1 MRFVDR
7 YFRITERRTTVTTEV
22 IGGAT
27 TFVTA
32 AYLMVVIPGLLATAG
47 IDRGAATTAVI
58 LMFVLGTLGM
68 AFYAKLPIVVGPG
81 IGGSALVAT
90 TLVLTEGVPW
100 QTAMGIAFWAG
111 SSFLF
116 LTLLG
121 IRSIVVGIVPASV
134 KMSLSAAIGL
144 FIAML
149 GFRNAG
155 LVIANSTINALTLGN
170 VRAPGAIVALIGLA
184 LALTFQRRKVPG
196 GLLLAVAISTAIGIP
211 FGITKIPA
219 SLMSLPHTLVPV
231 MLQLDFIGALK
242 PAYFPYLFAFFA
254 AEFFSTMGTTLAV
267 GAEAGWLDEKGN
279 MPGIN
284 GPFVVDSSAATAGTL
299 LGVPALTA
307 LIESTAGVEAGAR
320 TGLASVVTAALFLL
334 ALLFGPLLLMVPKE
348 ATAPALILVGLTM
361 FTNLQKVDL
370 RDFATGL
377 PAVLT
382 VLVTLIANNFG
393 TGIAAGIVSYV
404 FVQVLSGKAREVPVG
419 LYLLTVP
426 LVYFFWIVSSKH

>member
-1 MRFVDR
+1 MSFLDR
-7 YFRITERRTTVTTEV
+7 YFRIAERGSTVAIEIV
-22 IGGAT
+22 GGAT

-32 AYLMVVIPGLLATAG
+32 AYLTIVIPGILAGAG
-47 IDRGAATTAVI
+47 IDRAAATTAVT
-58 LMFVLGTLGM
+58 LMFVIGTLGM

-90 TLVLTEGVPW
+90 TLALTEGVPW

-111 SSFLF
+111 LTFLL

-155 LVIANSTINALTLGN
+155 LVVANSTINALTLGN
-170 VRAPGAIVALIGLA
+170 VRAPGAIVALVGLA
-184 LALTFQRRKVPG
+184 VALGFQRRRVPG
-196 GLLLAVAISTAIGIP
+196 GLLLAVATATLIGIP
-211 FGITKIPA
+211 LGITKVPA
-219 SLMSLPHTLVPV
+219 NLMSLPHSLAPV
-231 MLQLDFIGALK
+231 MLRLDFWGALK

-284 GPFVVDSSAATAGTL
+284 GPFVVDSSAATVGTL
-299 LGVPALTA
+299 VGVPALTA
-307 LIESTAGVEAGAR
+307 LIESAAGVEAGAR
-320 TGLASVVTAALFLL
+320 TGLASVVTATMFLL
-334 ALLFGPLLLMVPKE
+334 ALLFGPLILMVPKE

-377 PAVLT
+377 PAILT

-404 FVQVLSGKAREVPVG
+404 FLQVLSGKAREVPVG
-419 LYLLTVP
+419 LYVLTVP